1 MLNFRSVLR
10 NHNNGV
16 EKSLCSSVARYLTI
30 LLITIAVSL
39 PMVGGEGSVRGSVK
53 VMHRVD
59 LANADV
65 KAVVGVWID
74 SLEHWR
80 GPAQVGST
88 AQDRS
93 NVPGSTQSVVQD
105 WFSQSPDV
113 ISTYPPTVLSVEA
126 IPDGWMVRTMF
137 STTDPQTGHVIP
149 LGILRSTFQTSADGR
164 WTLINPLT
172 EALAQREATTHE
184 MITYVHAEG
193 AEPNPYRVSEAT
205 RFIRMTAD
213 RFDVAVP
220 DQVTMVLTANR
231 DEMCSLLGLEYYAF
245 PPTGLAFPDRGIILS
260 SMSDPFYPHEL
271 AHVVL
276 RPLERNSHP
285 IIREGVATWLGGS
298 ITTGMTQLVQEYL
311 AANTGGE
318 IPSFLELFT
327 DPDLKQDD
335 QYILGAAICATIAR
349 TRGDDAV
356 KSLLAAKTASEVML
370 QVKTLLGVD
379 PTDTHSS
386 MMALLRDVVAQAQ
399 AKPGR

>member
-30 LLITIAVSL
+30 LLFAITTSL
-39 PMVGGEGSVRGSVK
+39 PMVGGEGSAHGSVK
-53 VMHRVD
+53 VMHRVN

-65 KAVVGVWID
+65 KAVVGAWID

-80 GPAQVGST
+80 GPANVGST

-93 NVPGSTQSVVQD
+93 NVPGSTQSVVLD
-105 WFSQSPDV
+105 WFSQTPDV

-126 IPDGWMVRTMF
+126 TPSGWMVRTMF

-149 LGILRSTFQTSADGR
+149 LGILRSTFLSTGNGR
-164 WTLINPLT
+164 WMLVNPLT
-172 EALAQREATTHE
+172 EALAQREATSYE
-184 MITYVHAEG
+184 MITYVHDEG
-193 AEPNPYRVSEAT
+193 AEPNPFRVSEAT
-205 RFIRMTAD
+205 RFIRSTAD

-220 DQVTMVLTANR
+220 EQVTMVLSSDR
-231 DEMCSLLGLEYYAF
+231 DDMCALLGLEYYAF

-276 RPLERNSHP
+276 RPLEKNSHP

-298 ITTGMTQLVQEYL
+298 ITTGMTQLVQDYL
-311 AANTGGE
+311 AAKDEAE

-327 DPDLKQDD
+327 DPDLSQDD

-349 TRGDDAV
+349 TKGDAAV
-356 KSLLAAKTASEVML
+356 KDLLKAQTASEVML
-370 QVKTLLGVD
+370 QVKSLLGVD
-379 PTDTHSS
+379 PTDTHTS
-386 MMALLRDVVAQAQ
+386 MLALLRDVVVQAQ